1 MIKASTVGFLASA
14 RNDKRGLA
22 RQLDP
27 TSRWSTWPEFFFELR
42 FAFVQRLQAQLP
54 TMQLDRELIDVT
66 GHFGALRFVFGQF
79 SSNFFRVGQR
89 ARARLLRFR
98 NGRELAALLAD

>member
-1 MIKASTVGFLASA
+1 
-14 RNDKRGLA
+14 
-22 RQLDP
+22 
-27 TSRWSTWPEFFFELR
+27 
-42 FAFVQRLQAQLP
+42 
-54 TMQLDRELIDVT
+54 MQLDRELIDVT

-89 ARARLLRFR
+89 VRARLLRFR

>member
-1 MIKASTVGFLASA
+1 MTRREA
-14 RNDKRGLA
+14 RVLT
-22 RQLDP
+22 RQLDA
-27 TSRWSTWPEFFFELR
+27 TSTLPQLFLELR
-42 FAFVQRLQAQLP
+42 FALVQRLQTQLP

-89 ARARLLRFR
+89 VRARLLRFW